1 MAKVTHKE
9 VIEFFKTADRDLAEL
24 TLEIADTAVKTRVA
38 TGEKISQNLKKA
50 RAARKP
56 KGNTAAPA
64 EAQTTEGD
72 GSSPITEGRARRAA
86 AAGAAGVGSAPAP
99 ATIGS
104 TGVESDSEFEAQRG

>member
-56 KGNTAAPA
+56 KAQVAIPPAA
-64 EAQTTEGD
+64 EAPD
-72 GSSPITEGRARRAA
+72 GNEAESPIAARRAQ
-86 AAGAAGVGSAPAP
+86 AAGVGSTPAP

-104 TGVESDSEFEAQRG
+104 TGVESDPEFEAQRG

>member
-56 KGNTAAPA
+56 KGNTANAATPPAA
-64 EAQTTEGD
+64 EAPD
-72 GSSPITEGRARRAA
+72 GNEAESPIAARRAR
-86 AAGAAGVGSAPAP
+86 AAGVGSTPAP